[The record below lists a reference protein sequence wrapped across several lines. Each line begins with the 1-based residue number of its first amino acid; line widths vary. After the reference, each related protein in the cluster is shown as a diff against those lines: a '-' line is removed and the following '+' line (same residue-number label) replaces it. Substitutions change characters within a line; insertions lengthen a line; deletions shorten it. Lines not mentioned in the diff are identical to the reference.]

1 MKIATIF
8 LACALS
14 HAATITF
21 GTGLGTEGNNLTG
34 TNVPTIPASVYHAPL
49 GTSVW
54 ESTQA
59 DSTSPVIPNGTLVSF
74 WFTFVVP
81 SFPTGGTLGVMVD
94 DSARGQ
100 LNGGPLFDNV
110 ATPQGPG
117 CADSQPNCRFPLW
130 VNLGPYLQP
139 GQNYLEVIVSQD
151 NGAQFALDVYGSV
164 DYADAIPPPPLE
176 PPTETPEP
184 ASAALIGVGLV
195 ALGVMRRKRG

>member
-1 MKIATIF
+1 MKLTVAVF

-117 CADSQPNCRFPLW
+117 CADSQPNCRIPLW
-130 VNLGPYLQP
+130 VNLGPYLLP

-164 DYADAIPPPPLE
+164 DYAEAIPPPPLD

-195 ALGVMRRKRG
+195 ALGVMRRRR